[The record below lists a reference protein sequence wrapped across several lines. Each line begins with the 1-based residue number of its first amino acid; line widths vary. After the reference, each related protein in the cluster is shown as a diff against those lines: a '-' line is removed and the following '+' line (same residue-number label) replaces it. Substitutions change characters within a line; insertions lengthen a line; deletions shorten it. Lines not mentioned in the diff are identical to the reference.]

1 MLIKITW
8 LLFNS
13 QNVERCLNLIFEH
26 SRQYIYTNFS
36 QTIMSSLSG
45 RFSDNQKTPSNL
57 DSRAIVFI
65 DSRLSNCD
73 TLIQQVILEARV
85 IVIGLKDDG
94 IREITRILNSTCS
107 QEVYLISHGSPGCL
121 YLGNSEL
128 SLNTLIHY
136 ELELQSWFRI
146 TSPDNNSSCPK
157 LFLSGCDVA
166 AGDAGEELM
175 TKLNSITGA
184 IIAASVSIISTNI
197 FN

>member
-1 MLIKITW
+1 
-8 LLFNS
+8 
-13 QNVERCLNLIFEH
+13 
-26 SRQYIYTNFS
+26 
-36 QTIMSSLSG
+36 MSSLSH
-45 RFSDNQKTPSNL
+45 RFSDNQKTSNNL

-73 TLIQQVILEARV
+73 TLIQQVTLEARV

-94 IREITRILNSTCS
+94 IKEITRILNSTCC

-136 ELELQSWFRI
+136 ELELQSWFNI
-146 TSPDNNSSCPK
+146 SSSDNNFTFPK

-184 IIAASVSIISTNI
+184 TIAASVSIINTNI